1 MNRSTG
7 DLRAGLESARR
18 DFHETLEQARAK
30 LESERRLA
38 SAVIR
43 TPVVEILLSASLGFL
58 VGRSSRATAPL
69 VALIAGAGLGYVLHG
84 EIEGLRPR
92 NER

>member
-1 MNRSTG
+1 MNRSTNE
-7 DLRAGLESARR
+7 LRAGLESARQ
-18 DFHETLEQARAK
+18 DFHDTLEQARAK
-30 LESERRLA
+30 LESERQLA
-38 SAVIR
+38 SEIMR
-43 TPVVEILLSASLGFL
+43 TPVIEILLSASLGFL

-69 VALIAGAGLGYVLHG
+69 VALIAGAGLGYVLRG